1 MDDIFEDEDYMLW
14 RLFTQT
20 RNAIHKLRNKELL
33 RYGLTSRKAAI
44 LLILQAVKKDDVNS
58 YKIAKWLILEH
69 HSVSELIKRMEKEG
83 LVNRLHDQDNNGRSI
98 RIRLTDKGVKAAEQA
113 GKAESFHQV
122 MAILSDKE
130 REHFIS
136 TLKRLRN
143 NALKELRI
151 TNKLPYPPF

>member
-14 RLFTQT
+14 RLFTQA

-44 LLILQAVKKDDVNS
+44 LLILQAVKNNDINS

-69 HSVSELIKRMEKEG
+69 HSVSELINRMEKEG
-83 LVNRLHDQDNNGRSI
+83 LVNKVQNQDNRGSI
-98 RIRLTDKGVKAAEQA
+98 RIRLTVKGMKAAEQA

-130 REHFIS
+130 REHFVS

-143 NALKELRI
+143 NALRELRI
-151 TNKLPYPPF
+151 TNRLPYPPF